1 MSWEDWSC
9 TIRLSRNFI
18 QKRQDEVKHRCKD
31 NYQPRSSYFFENT
44 PATAAQSGSRNVNQN
59 PLNYDEQTVNSALLQ
74 FLKALTIKLNGI
86 RSRWADYRHRFTQKL
101 ARDR

>member
-1 MSWEDWSC
+1 MSGFTELLRSIADNARITPDYPNDPRQLGRFEY

-18 QKRQDEVKHRCKD
+18 QRRQDAVRHRCKY
-31 NYQPRSSYFFENT
+31 NYQTRSSYFFE
-44 PATAAQSGSRNVNQN
+44 
-59 PLNYDEQTVNSALLQ
+59 ALLQ